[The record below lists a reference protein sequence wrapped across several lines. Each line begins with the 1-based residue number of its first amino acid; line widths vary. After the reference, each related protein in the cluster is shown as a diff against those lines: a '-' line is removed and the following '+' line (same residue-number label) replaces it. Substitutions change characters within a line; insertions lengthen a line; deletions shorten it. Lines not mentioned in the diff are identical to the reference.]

1 MKPSLLSTSSTL
13 TRSLEPGVDTFGFFR
28 ICALVMRAIISPSGS
43 FNCMR
48 ASSPARLHEARD
60 QALGTELAKRDTT
73 ELVLAIERTRPARHF
88 AAIADAGL
96 TGVARHF
103 GKLQR
108 SGEALFHRL
117 GLVHDDRFQAV
128 ATAARLLRH
137 PATAVVLL
145 DRTLLRH

>member
-60 QALGTELAKRDTT
+60 QALGTELTQRDTA
-73 ELVLAIERTRPARHF
+73 ELMLAVERARPAGHL
-88 AAIADAGL
+88 ATVADAGGV
-96 TGVARHF
+96 GVARHL
-103 GKLQR
+103 GKLQ
-108 SGEALFHRL
+108 G
-117 GLVHDDRFQAV
+117 
-128 ATAARLLRH
+128 
-137 PATAVVLL
+137 
-145 DRTLLRH
+145 